1 MSVVL
6 LSILIGLVAG
16 VFSGLLGIG
25 GGLILIP
32 ALILIFKMSQQTAQ
46 GTTLALMVLPIGLLA
61 AITYYKSGNVNLVVG
76 LLIALGF
83 FFGGLLGANIAVSL
97 SNDILR
103 KIFAA
108 ALILAGLYMI
118 ITK

>member
-1 MSVVL
+1 M
-6 LSILIGLVAG
+6 SILIGLIAG
-16 VFSGLLGIG
+16 AFSGLLGIG
-25 GGLILIP
+25 GATIIIP
-32 ALILIFKMSQQTAQ
+32 ALIYIFKMSQKTAQ

-97 SNDILR
+97 PNEILR

-108 ALILAGLYMI
+108 ALILVGFYML